1 MSVEE
6 ELSRLSPD
14 KDTILAIGVFD
25 GVHLGHKHL
34 LAKLIERARELNLLS
49 VVVTFDPHP
58 QKLLSPKTELP
69 FLTSLEQRKALL
81 KDAGAEVVIVLPF
94 TQELAQLSAREFV
107 GLLKDRLRLK
117 ELVIGP
123 DFTLG
128 RDREGNVST
137 LRKLGE
143 DMGFT
148 VTVVPPVRINGEMV
162 SSTAIREAL
171 AGGNLERVHSLIG
184 RPFSLRGK
192 VVRGESR
199 GAKLD
204 YPTANLE
211 IEPEQALPAE
221 GVYATWAYVGSRAYE
236 SVTNIGRRPTF
247 GGGKSVVEVYI
258 LGYRGNLYGQVLKI
272 DIMERLRAEKQFS
285 SVEALKQQIAEDVA
299 RGRAILESKGRN

>member
-1 MSVEE
+1 MSVAE
-6 ELSRLSPD
+6 ELSRLSPGR
-14 KDTILAIGVFD
+14 DTILTIGVFD

-34 LAKLIERARELNLLS
+34 LAKLVERARQRNLLS
-49 VVVTFDPHP
+49 GVVTFDPHP
-58 QKLLSPKTELP
+58 QRVLSPETRLP
-69 FLTSLEQRKALL
+69 FLTGLEQRKALL
-81 KDAGAEVVIVLPF
+81 KNEGVKAVIVLPF
-94 TQELAQLSAREFV
+94 SRELAQLSAGEFIK
-107 GLLKDRLRLK
+107 LLKDYLSLK

-128 RDREGNVST
+128 RNREGNAGN

-143 DMGFT
+143 DMDFT
-148 VTVVPPVRINGEMV
+148 VTVVPPVTINGETV

-171 AGGNLERVHSLIG
+171 AGGDLERVRSLIG
-184 RPFSLRGK
+184 RPFSLHGK
-192 VVRGESR
+192 VVRGEGR

-221 GVYATWAYVGSRAYE
+221 GVYASWAYIADRAYK

-258 LGYRGNLYGQVLKI
+258 LGYRGNLYGEELKI
-272 DIMERLRAEKQFS
+272 DIMERLRAEEQFD
-285 SVEALKQQIAEDVA
+285 SVEALRKQITEDVA
-299 RGRAILESKGRN
+299 RSRAILGPTGRN

>member
-34 LAKLIERARELNLLS
+34 LAKLIERAGELNLLS
-49 VVVTFDPHP
+49 LVVTFDPHP

-69 FLTSLEQRKALL
+69 FLASLEQREALL
-81 KDAGAEVVIVLPF
+81 KDAGAEAVIVLAF

-107 GLLKDRLRLK
+107 ELLKDHLRLK

-128 RDREGNVST
+128 RSREGNVIA

-143 DMGFT
+143 QMGFT

-171 AGGNLERVHSLIG
+171 AGGDLEKVHRLIG
-184 RPFSLRGK
+184 RPFSLHGK

-221 GVYATWAYVGSRAYE
+221 GVYATWAYVGGRAYE

-247 GGGKSVVEVYI
+247 GGEKSVVEVYI

-272 DIMERLRAEKQFS
+272 DIMERLRSEKQFS

-299 RGRAILESKGRN
+299 RGRAILESEGRN

>member
-6 ELSRLSPD
+6 VLSRLSPD
-14 KDTILAIGVFD
+14 KDTILTIGVFD

-34 LAKLIERARELNLLS
+34 LAKLIERARRLNLLS
-49 VVVTFDPHP
+49 GVVTFDPHP
-58 QKLLSPKTELP
+58 QKLLSLKTELP

-81 KDAGAEVVIVLPF
+81 KNEGVAAVIVLPF

-107 GLLKDRLRLK
+107 ELLKDYLRLK

-123 DFTLG
+123 DFALG

-143 DMGFT
+143 DMGFR
-148 VTVVPPVRINGEMV
+148 VTVVPPVRVNGEMV

-171 AGGNLERVHSLIG
+171 AGGNLERVRILIG
-184 RPFSLRGK
+184 RPFCLQGK
-192 VVRGESR
+192 VIRGESR

-247 GGGKSVVEVYI
+247 GGEKSVVEVYI

-272 DIMERLRAEKQFS
+272 DIMERLRSEKQFS
-285 SVEALKQQIAEDVA
+285 SVEALKEQIAEDVA
-299 RGRAILESKGRN
+299 RGRAILSSKGGN

>member
-14 KDTILAIGVFD
+14 KDTILTIGVFD

-34 LAKLIERARELNLLS
+34 LTKLIERARELNLLS

-81 KDAGAEVVIVLPF
+81 RDAGAEAVIILPF
-94 TQELAQLSAREFV
+94 TQELAQLSARGFV
-107 GLLKDRLRLK
+107 ELLKDYLRLK

-128 RDREGNVST
+128 RSREGNVST

-162 SSTAIREAL
+162 SSTAIRGAL
-171 AGGNLERVHSLIG
+171 ARGNLERVHSLIG
-184 RPFSLRGK
+184 RPFSLHGK

-221 GVYATWAYVGSRAYE
+221 GVYATWAYIGSRAYE

-258 LGYRGNLYGQVLKI
+258 LGYWGSLYGEELKI
-272 DIMERLRAEKQFS
+272 DIMESLRAEKKFD
-285 SVEALKQQIAEDVA
+285 SVEALKRQIAEDVA

>member
-1 MSVEE
+1 MSVED

-14 KDTILAIGVFD
+14 KDTILTIGVFD

-34 LAKLIERARELNLLS
+34 LTKLIERARELNLLS

-81 KDAGAEVVIVLPF
+81 RDAGAEAVIILPF
-94 TQELAQLSAREFV
+94 TQELAQLSARGFV
-107 GLLKDRLRLK
+107 ELLKDYLRLK

-128 RDREGNVST
+128 RSREGNVST

-162 SSTAIREAL
+162 SSTAIRGAL

-184 RPFSLRGK
+184 RPFSLHGK
-192 VVRGESR
+192 VVHGESR

-221 GVYATWAYVGSRAYE
+221 GVYATWAYIGSRAYE

-258 LGYRGNLYGQVLKI
+258 LGYWGSLYGEELKI
-272 DIMERLRAEKQFS
+272 DIMERLRAEKKFN
-285 SVEALKQQIAEDVA
+285 SVEALKRQIAEDVA

>member
-6 ELSRLSPD
+6 VLSRLSPD
-14 KDTILAIGVFD
+14 KDTILTIGVFD

-148 VTVVPPVRINGEMV
+148 VTMVPPVRINGEMV
-162 SSTAIREAL
+162 SSTAIRGAL
-171 AGGNLERVHSLIG
+171 AGGNLARVHSLIG
-184 RPFSLRGK
+184 RPFSLHGK

-247 GGGKSVVEVYI
+247 GGEKSVVEVYI

>member
-34 LAKLIERARELNLLS
+34 LAKLIERAGELNLLS
-49 VVVTFDPHP
+49 LVVTFDPHP

-69 FLTSLEQRKALL
+69 FLASLEQREALL
-81 KDAGAEVVIVLPF
+81 KDAGAEAVIVLAF

-107 GLLKDRLRLK
+107 ELLKDHLSLK

-128 RDREGNVST
+128 RSREGNVIA

-143 DMGFT
+143 QMGFT

-171 AGGNLERVHSLIG
+171 AGGDLEKVHRLIG
-184 RPFSLRGK
+184 RPFSLHGK

-221 GVYATWAYVGSRAYE
+221 GVYATWAYVGGRAYE

-247 GGGKSVVEVYI
+247 GGEKSVVEVYI

-272 DIMERLRAEKQFS
+272 DIMERLRSEKQFS

-299 RGRAILESKGRN
+299 RGRAILESEGRN

>member
-1 MSVEE
+1 MSLEE

-14 KDTILAIGVFD
+14 KDTILTIGVFD

-34 LAKLIERARELNLLS
+34 LTKLIERARELNLLS

-81 KDAGAEVVIVLPF
+81 RDAGAEAVIILPF
-94 TQELAQLSAREFV
+94 TQELAQLSARGFV
-107 GLLKDRLRLK
+107 ELLKDYLRLK

-128 RDREGNVST
+128 RSREGNVST

-162 SSTAIREAL
+162 SSTAIRGAL

-184 RPFSLRGK
+184 RPFSLHGK
-192 VVRGESR
+192 VVHGESR

-221 GVYATWAYVGSRAYE
+221 GVYATWAYIGSRAYE

-258 LGYRGNLYGQVLKI
+258 LGYWGSLYGEELKI
-272 DIMERLRAEKQFS
+272 DIMERLRAEKKFD
-285 SVEALKQQIAEDVA
+285 SVEALKRQIAEDVA

>member
-6 ELSRLSPD
+6 ELSRLSLD
-14 KDTILAIGVFD
+14 KDTILTIGVFD

-34 LAKLIERARELNLLS
+34 LAKLIERARQLNLLS
-49 VVVTFDPHP
+49 GVVTFDPHP

-69 FLTSLEQRKALL
+69 FLTSLEQRKTLL
-81 KDAGAEVVIVLPF
+81 KNQGVAAVIVLPF

-107 GLLKDRLRLK
+107 VLLKDHLRLR

-128 RDREGNVST
+128 RDREGKVST

-143 DMGFT
+143 DMGFR
-148 VTVVPPVRINGEMV
+148 VTVVPPVRVNGEIV

-171 AGGNLERVHSLIG
+171 AVGNLERVRILIG
-184 RPFSLRGK
+184 RPFTLQGK
-192 VVRGESR
+192 VICGESR

-221 GVYATWAYVGSRAYE
+221 GVYATWAYFASRVYE

-247 GGGKSVVEVYI
+247 GGEKSVVEVYV

-272 DIMERLRAEKQFS
+272 DIMERLRSEKQFS
-285 SVEALKQQIAEDVA
+285 SVEALKEQIAEDVA
-299 RGRAILESKGRN
+299 RSRAILSSKGRN